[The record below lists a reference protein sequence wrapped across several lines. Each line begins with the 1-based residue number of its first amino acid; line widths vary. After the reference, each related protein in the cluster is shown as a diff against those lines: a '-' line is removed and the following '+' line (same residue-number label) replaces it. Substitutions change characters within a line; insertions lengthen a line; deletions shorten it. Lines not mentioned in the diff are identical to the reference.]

1 MNTKEAEYVISKQ
14 SCDNDEVFEYW
25 RENGKREINDLLWK
39 YLPDNTTIK
48 EADDIAVK
56 IFEMIDGWWD
66 IKG

>member
-1 MNTKEAEYVISKQ
+1 MNTRELEYVSEDGAK
-14 SCDNDEVFEYW
+14 NEEVFEYW

-56 IFEMIDGWWD
+56 IFEMIDGWWEH
-66 IKG
+66 KR